1 MPKNF
6 NLVLKKFYLVT
17 KIFNLVLKTCNL
29 VPKRFQTSAIEITI
43 SDEKNK
49 DIAEKFKK

>member
-6 NLVLKKFYLVT
+6 NLVLEKFYLVT
-17 KIFNLVLKTCNL
+17 KIFNLVLKICIL
-29 VPKRFQTSAIEITI
+29 VPKRFQNSAIEIKM

-49 DIAEKFKK
+49 DSAEKF